1 MWNKVLLN
9 KSRILTHSSKS
20 AENIFKNLLLLVFGI
35 QLNVIACF
43 IVNTQ
48 IIMKLIFQTNNQ
60 MMRVFFCIVLLN
72 LFRNVIHGNV
82 ARYGS
87 SGQIKTNLKQLIYLK

>member
-9 KSRILTHSSKS
+9 RSRILTHSSKS
-20 AENIFKNLLLLVFGI
+20 AENFQTFIIIGI

-60 MMRVFFCIVLLN
+60 MMRVFFLSFAVKSVQKLKYI
-72 LFRNVIHGNV
+72 VIHENGV
-82 ARYGS
+82 GMDHLD
-87 SGQIKTNLKQLIYLK
+87 K